1 MKILLTTEPTVIL
14 LLSLY
19 RILVRRSK
27 LLFLDEATS
36 SIDISTDKLI
46 RDTIHKEFTEQQS
59 TVLIIAHRLD
69 SIMSCDRVLV
79 MSEGRVVEFDSPKN
93 LLRNPL
99 SHFTRLVIAE
109 KKQYKSEKDI
119 DNSNMIR
126 NSYFR
131 V

>member
-1 MKILLTTEPTVIL
+1 
-14 LLSLY
+14 
-19 RILVRRSK
+19 
-27 LLFLDEATS
+27 
-36 SIDISTDKLI
+36 
-46 RDTIHKEFTEQQS
+46 
-59 TVLIIAHRLD
+59 
-69 SIMSCDRVLV
+69 MSCDRVLV